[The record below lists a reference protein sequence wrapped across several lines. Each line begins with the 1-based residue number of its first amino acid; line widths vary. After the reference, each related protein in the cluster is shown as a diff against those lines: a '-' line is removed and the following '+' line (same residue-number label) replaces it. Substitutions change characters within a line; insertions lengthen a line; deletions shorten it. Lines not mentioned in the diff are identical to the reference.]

1 MTNLTAQIIDK
12 QETLL
17 LKQML
22 ILTFVLKYVLKLGKN
37 LMNFEKATKLW
48 FSKCQCQWELEFH

>member
-1 MTNLTAQIIDK
+1 MTNLTVQIIDK

-22 ILTFVLKYVLKLGKN
+22 ILTFVLKYVLKHGKN

-48 FSKCQCQWELEFH
+48 CSKCQCQWEQEFH

>member
-22 ILTFVLKYVLKLGKN
+22 ILTFVLKYVLKHGKN
-37 LMNFEKATKLW
+37 LMNFEKATKL
-48 FSKCQCQWELEFH
+48 